1 LGKEDEC
8 FIADV
13 HELSYAN
20 QMVIVIKGHCKMLRL
35 LFQNWIDTAKEPGR
49 AKKELMYT

>member
-1 LGKEDEC
+1 MNASLLMFTNFHD
-8 FIADV
+8 
-13 HELSYAN
+13 AN